1 MAKESAGSERLYNI
15 IFLFFLLSFAGWC
28 AETLYFLARWQE
40 FADRGFLTLPLCTIY
55 GSSALLV
62 YFALGTPRGG
72 RLAPLYERTA
82 RLRIVPKIAATA
94 GLYLLYFIFAALL
107 PAAAEFFVALFFDK
121 LCGVKLWDYSY
132 RPYNLCGYVCLSQ
145 TILWGLLLTLG
156 MSTAWDP
163 LYAAV
168 NKIPQRAKKILIFTL
183 TALALADLAVNAA
196 FLAVTGTHFLLF

>member
-72 RLAPLYERTA
+72 RLEPLFEKTR
-82 RLRIVPKIAATA
+82 RLPVFGKFAACA
-94 GLYLLYFIFAALL
+94 GLYFA
-107 PAAAEFFVALFFDK
+107 
-121 LCGVKLWDYSY
+121 
-132 RPYNLCGYVCLSQ
+132 N
-145 TILWGLLLTLG
+145 
-156 MSTAWDP
+156 
-163 LYAAV
+163 
-168 NKIPQRAKKILIFTL
+168 
-183 TALALADLAVNAA
+183 
-196 FLAVTGTHFLLF
+196 